1 MISHHRLLKKHIKK
15 KQQQRRE
22 LQISI
27 YAMLNRLNVWQWH
40 VGCIMFCNSSAC
52 HLSFVRWACTPWVN
66 SQNCHRDNIP
76 HNNNNK
82 HSQFH
87 LYVLAYFNSKTICFV
102 MFVECFS
109 LMESRWKTTPSH
121 FFRSPFFIPFCY
133 LSKTLKQKNTVP
145 NKTLSLRTLLL
156 FFANAKITHTNRWQ
170 RKKDDIIYIH
180 KKVVEIKH

>member
-27 YAMLNRLNVWQWH
+27 YAMLSRLNVWQWH

-66 SQNCHRDNIP
+66 SRNCHRDNIS
-76 HNNNNK
+76 HNNSNK

-87 LYVLAYFNSKTICFV
+87 LCVLAYFNSKTICFV
-102 MFVECFS
+102 MFLECFS

-121 FFRSPFFIPFCY
+121 FFRSPLFIPFCY
-133 LSKTLKQKNTVP
+133 LSKTLKQKTRSQTKHCRYAHCCYSFLMPKSHTQTGDNEK
-145 NKTLSLRTLLL
+145 KTIS
-156 FFANAKITHTNRWQ
+156 H
-170 RKKDDIIYIH
+170 IYI
-180 KKVVEIKH
+180 KKWLK